1 MQTLTNKIEKLQASL
16 FVLYNN
22 IKNFHWN
29 VQGSNFLVVH
39 KYTDKLAVQTIDFV
53 DEVAEKNLMFGK
65 FANTDFD
72 EIRKN
77 SLITL
82 ETSKFYSEREVWS
95 SLSEQISKILDF
107 IKSLYEAQ
115 SPQLVLLTP
124 LLDEL
129 VLYYHKQL
137 WQINAS
143 KQ

>member
-39 KYTDKLAVQTIDFV
+39 KYTDKLASQTIDFV

-107 IKSLYEAQ
+107 IKSLYEVQ
-115 SPQLVLLTP
+115 NPQLVLLTP

>member
-39 KYTDKLAVQTIDFV
+39 KYTDKLASQTIDFV

-82 ETSKFYSEREVWS
+82 ETSKFYSEKEVWS
-95 SLSEQISKILDF
+95 NLSEQISKILDF

>member
-39 KYTDKLAVQTIDFV
+39 KYTDKLASQTIDFV

>member
-39 KYTDKLAVQTIDFV
+39 KYTDKLASQTIDFV

-143 KQ
+143 K

>member
-39 KYTDKLAVQTIDFV
+39 KYTDKLASQTIDFV

-82 ETSKFYSEREVWS
+82 ETSKFYSEKEVWS

-107 IKSLYEAQ
+107 IKSLYEVQ
-115 SPQLVLLTP
+115 NPQLVLLTP

>member
-39 KYTDKLAVQTIDFV
+39 KYTDKLASQTIDFV

-107 IKSLYEAQ
+107 IKSLYEVQ

>member
-39 KYTDKLAVQTIDFV
+39 KYTDKLAAQTIDFV

-143 KQ
+143 K

>member
-39 KYTDKLAVQTIDFV
+39 KYTDKLASQTIDFV

-107 IKSLYEAQ
+107 IKSLYESQ

>member
-39 KYTDKLAVQTIDFV
+39 KYTDKLAAQTIDFV

>member
-39 KYTDKLAVQTIDFV
+39 KYTDKLASQTIDFV

-77 SLITL
+77 SLVTL

-107 IKSLYEAQ
+107 IKSLYEVQ
-115 SPQLVLLTP
+115 STQLVLLTP

>member
-39 KYTDKLAVQTIDFV
+39 KYTDKLASQTIDFV

-115 SPQLVLLTP
+115 NPQLVLLTP